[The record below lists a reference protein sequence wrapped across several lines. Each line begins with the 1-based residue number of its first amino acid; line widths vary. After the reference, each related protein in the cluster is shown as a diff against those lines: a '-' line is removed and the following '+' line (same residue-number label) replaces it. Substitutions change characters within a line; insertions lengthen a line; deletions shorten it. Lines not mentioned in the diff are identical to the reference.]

1 MMGNALRDGLSMG
14 WMFDKIEDWCGTFS
28 ASLLSEG
35 FDASPN
41 SATEKARH
49 GLDSGNEHLEREQRH
64 HSIIIHPHY

>member
-1 MMGNALRDGLSMG
+1 M
-14 WMFDKIEDWCGTFS
+14 EDWCGTFS
-28 ASLLSEG
+28 ALLSED

-41 SATEKARH
+41 SAKEKARH